1 MCYEEDVLQECGA
14 FSSFLEKVLKLLSN
28 GHTSDNIMLKKLTT
42 VLILENSFVKIS
54 NMCFRR
60 LTMKEFNAKKFCED
74 LITLRGKESQDKF
87 AQKLNIKRPTLS
99 LLENGK
105 QMPTIDILSLF
116 CDLSGKSTDDYFVES
131 TTDALVYLMGR
142 MEESDKEKVEEMAE
156 RIRIKEKYE
165 LLAKRGSY
173 VID

>member
-1 MCYEEDVLQECGA
+1 MGRFQLFEEKA
-14 FSSFLEKVLKLLSN
+14 LKLLSK
-28 GHTSDNIMLKKLTT
+28 GHTNDIIMLKKLTT
-42 VLILENSFVKIS
+42 ILTLENSFVKIS

-74 LITLRGKESQDKF
+74 LITLRGKESQDNF
-87 AQKLNIKRPTLS
+87 AQKLDIKRPTLS
-99 LLENGK
+99 LLENGR
-105 QMPTIDILSLF
+105 QMPTIDILSRF
-116 CDLSGKSTDDYFVES
+116 CNLSGNSTDAYFVES
-131 TTDALVYLMGR
+131 TTDALVYLMGSL
-142 MEESDKEKVEEMAE
+142 EESDKAKIEEMAE

>member
-1 MCYEEDVLQECGA
+1 
-14 FSSFLEKVLKLLSN
+14 
-28 GHTSDNIMLKKLTT
+28 
-42 VLILENSFVKIS
+42 
-54 NMCFRR
+54 
-60 LTMKEFNAKKFCED
+60 MKEFNAKKFCED

-87 AQKLNIKRPTLS
+87 SQKLNIKRPTLS

-105 QMPTIDILSLF
+105 QLPTIDILSLF
-116 CDLSGKSTDDYFVES
+116 CDLAGKSTDDYFVES
-131 TTDALVYLMGR
+131 TSDALVYLMGS

-173 VID
+173 VIN

>member
-1 MCYEEDVLQECGA
+1 
-14 FSSFLEKVLKLLSN
+14 
-28 GHTSDNIMLKKLTT
+28 
-42 VLILENSFVKIS
+42 
-54 NMCFRR
+54 
-60 LTMKEFNAKKFCED
+60 MKEFNSEKFCKD

-116 CDLSGKSTDDYFVES
+116 CDLSGNSTDDYFVES
-131 TTDALVYLMGR
+131 TTDALVYLMGS
-142 MEESDKEKVEEMAE
+142 MKESDKVKIEEMIE
-156 RIRIKEKYE
+156 RIQIKEKYE

-173 VID
+173 DID